1 MKLVYTVGVRS
12 SLLVGLMG
20 LLLVTS
26 CESVPETG
34 RSRAPLLT
42 SESYENSLGAEAYA
56 EATGEFPEITGTP
69 DAEMVQRI
77 GDRIAAASG
86 RSEYEW
92 EFKLLDAPDSI
103 NAFALP
109 GGKVAVY
116 SGILN
121 VTQNEDALAAV
132 MGHEVAHATLRHGGE
147 RMSNQLYA
155 GLILAGVSVGL
166 EFSDMDSDDQGYV
179 MAAFGAGAQ
188 YGYLLPYSRLHESE
202 ADEVGLRYL
211 VRAGYNPNEAPG
223 LWERMAERNP
233 DRPPEFLSTHPDPLA
248 RAQRLREMIPRV
260 IAEERSR

>member
-1 MKLVYTVGVRS
+1 MRS
-12 SLLVGLMG
+12 PPLVGLVG
-20 LLLVTS
+20 LLLFTS
-26 CESVPETG
+26 CETVRETG
-34 RSRAPLLT
+34 RSRVPLLT

-86 RSEYEW
+86 RSAYEW

-179 MAAFGAGAQ
+179 MAAFGA
-188 YGYLLPYSRLHESE
+188 R
-202 ADEVGLRYL
+202 
-211 VRAGYNPNEAPG
+211 
-223 LWERMAERNP
+223 
-233 DRPPEFLSTHPDPLA
+233 
-248 RAQRLREMIPRV
+248 
-260 IAEERSR
+260 